1 MAVAVTT
8 DSLSN
13 NNYWELWCSNA
24 MSSVGK
30 QTPVWQSCC
39 SLWAWIS
46 MGNEATGTIHTAFLV
61 NALLYPIFC
70 DKLLYQ
76 IHDFMTTNPNIQMKK
91 WRLRSAVLYNWL
103 KNSHLLV
110 RGATFN
116 NGSVFFQ
123 NPPQYSASSR
133 SLPMIK
139 VKCDHF
145 GVLH

>member
-1 MAVAVTT
+1 MRTVVFQCYVKCWETDTSVAKLLFSM
-8 DSLSN
+8 SLDINGEWSN
-13 NNYWELWCSNA
+13 
-24 MSSVGK
+24 SV
-30 QTPVWQSCC
+30 
-39 SLWAWIS
+39 L
-46 MGNEATGTIHTAFLV
+46 HTAFLV